1 MASSTMALSSPSL
14 AGKAIKLGPTASEIL
29 GEGRVTMRKTAGKPK
44 NVSSGSPWYGPD
56 RVKYLGPFS
65 GEAPS
70 YLTGEFPGD
79 YGWDTAGLSADPET
93 FSKNRELE
101 VIHCRWAMLG
111 ALGCVFPELLARNGV
126 KFGEAVWFK
135 AGSQIFSEGGLDYLG
150 NPSLVHAQSI
160 LAIWACQVIL
170 MGAVEGYRIA
180 GGPLGEVVDPL
191 YPGGSFDPL
200 GLADDPEA
208 FAELKVKEIKNGR
221 LAMFSMFGFFVQA
234 IVTGK
239 GPLENL
245 ADHLADPVNNN
256 AWSFATNF
264 VPGKC
269 GRDTKCMATTG
280 VDGIRLQSTIT
291 LLLITYKMASTSMAL
306 SSPSLAGKA
315 IKLGPTASEILSEGR
330 VTMRKTAGKP
340 KNVSSGSPWY
350 GPDRVKYLGPFSGE
364 APSYLTGEFPGDY
377 GWDTAG
383 LSADPETFSKNRE
396 LEVIH
401 CRWAMLGA
409 LGCVFPELLARNG
422 VKFGEAVW
430 FKAGSQIFSEGGLD
444 YLGNP
449 SLVHA
454 QSILAIWACQVILMG
469 AVEGYRIAGGPL
481 GEVVDPLY
489 PGGSFDPLGLADD
502 PEAFAELKVKEI
514 KNGRLAMFSMFG
526 FFVQAIVTG
535 KGPLENLADHLADP
549 VNNNAWSFATNF
561 VPGK

>member
-1 MASSTMALSSPSL
+1 MQAIYQHFVNYNELPNYC
-14 AGKAIKLGPTASEIL
+14 AIKLSPSTPDL
-29 GEGRVTMRKTAGKPK
+29 VMGRITMRKTTTKK
-44 NVSSGSPWYGPD
+44 NVPSGSPWYGPD

-101 VIHCRWAMLG
+101 VIHSRWAMLG

-160 LAIWACQVIL
+160 LAIWAVQVIL

-208 FAELKVKEIKNGR
+208 FAELKVKELKNGR

-239 GPLENL
+239 GPIENL

-256 AWSFATNF
+256 AWAYATNF
-264 VPGKC
+264 APGK
-269 GRDTKCMATTG
+269 MAT
-280 VDGIRLQSTIT
+280 ST
-291 LLLITYKMASTSMAL
+291 MAL
-306 SSPSLAGKA
+306 SSSTMVGKA
-315 IKLGPTASEILSEGR
+315 IKLSPSTPDLVMGR
-330 VTMRKTAGKP
+330 ITMRKTTNK
-340 KNVSSGSPWY
+340 KNVPSGSPWY

-383 LSADPETFSKNRE
+383 LSADPETFAKNRE

-401 CRWAMLGA
+401 SRWAMLGA
-409 LGCVFPELLARNG
+409 LGCVFPELLSRNG

-454 QSILAIWACQVILMG
+454 QSILAIWAVQVILMG

-502 PEAFAELKVKEI
+502 PEAFAELKVKEL

-535 KGPLENLADHLADP
+535 KGPLENLADHITDP
-549 VNNNAWSFATNF
+549 VNNNAWAFATNF

>member
-1 MASSTMALSSPSL
+1 MAASTMALSSPSF
-14 AGKAIKLGPTASEIL
+14 AGKAVQVAPSTPELGV
-29 GEGRVTMRKTAGKPK
+29 GRVSMRKTGSRRA
-44 NVSSGSPWYGPD
+44 SSGSPWYGPD

-65 GEAPS
+65 GEPPS

-93 FSKNRELE
+93 FAKNRELE
-101 VIHCRWAMLG
+101 VIHSRWAMLG
-111 ALGCVFPELLARNGV
+111 ALGCVFPELLSRNGV

-135 AGSQIFSEGGLDYLG
+135 AGAQIFSEGGLDYLG

-160 LAIWACQVIL
+160 LAIWATQVIL

-180 GGPLGEVVDPL
+180 GGPLGEVTDPI

-208 FAELKVKEIKNGR
+208 FAELKVKELKNGR

-256 AWSFATNF
+256 AWAYATNF
-264 VPGKC
+264 VPGKSC
-269 GRDTKCMATTG
+269 EAVTQTPIDHSFPCIAVSFTILTSMA
-280 VDGIRLQSTIT
+280 
-291 LLLITYKMASTSMAL
+291 ASTMAL
-306 SSPSLAGKA
+306 SSPSFAGKA
-315 IKLGPTASEILSEGR
+315 VQVDPSTPELGVGR
-330 VTMRKTAGKP
+330 VSMRKTGSRRA
-340 KNVSSGSPWY
+340 SSGSPWY

-364 APSYLTGEFPGDY
+364 PPSYLTGEFPGDY
-377 GWDTAG
+377 GWATAG
-383 LSADPETFSKNRE
+383 LSADPETFAKNRE

-401 CRWAMLGA
+401 SRWAMLGA
-409 LGCVFPELLARNG
+409 LGCVFPELLSRNG

-430 FKAGSQIFSEGGLD
+430 FKAGAQIFSEGGLD

-454 QSILAIWACQVILMG
+454 QSILAIWATQVILMG

-481 GEVVDPLY
+481 GEVTDPIY

-502 PEAFAELKVKEI
+502 PEAFAELKVKEL

-549 VNNNAWSFATNF
+549 VNNNAWAYATNF